1 MDKPVS
7 KLDAGT
13 KKTWKLHQTVDELQK
28 WSMYL
33 QLSAERFIEEF
44 GGYNSRLTFVSP
56 PEQKAFKEVM
66 DSLLILKKESTL
78 MKTRSRRLHGPRK

>member
-1 MDKPVS
+1 MDKPIS

-33 QLSAERFIEEF
+33 QLSAERFLEEF
-44 GGYNSRLTFVSP
+44 AGFNSRSTFVLAN
-56 PEQKAFKEVM
+56 EQKAFKEVM
-66 DSLLILKKESTL
+66 DALLILKKESTR
-78 MKTRSRRLHGPRK
+78 MATRSRRLHGPRK

>member
-1 MDKPVS
+1 MDKPIS

-13 KKTWKLHQTVDELQK
+13 KKTWKLHKTIDELQQ
-28 WSMYL
+28 WTVYL

-44 GGYNSRLTFVSP
+44 AGFNSRSTFAMAH
-56 PEQKAFKEVM
+56 EQKAYKEVM
-66 DSLLILKKESTL
+66 DALQILKKESTL

>member
-1 MDKPVS
+1 MVKPIS

-28 WSMYL
+28 WSVYL

-44 GGYNSRLTFVSP
+44 GGYNSRSTFSSP
-56 PEQKAFKEVM
+56 HEQKAYKEVM
-66 DSLLILKKESTL
+66 DTLLLLKKESTL